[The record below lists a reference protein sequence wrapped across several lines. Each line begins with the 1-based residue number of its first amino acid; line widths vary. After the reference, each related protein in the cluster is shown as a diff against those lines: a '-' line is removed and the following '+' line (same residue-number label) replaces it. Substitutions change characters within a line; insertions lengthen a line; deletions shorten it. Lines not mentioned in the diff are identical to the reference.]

1 MDLAASEVEKP
12 ASEIFPLPAES
23 CLLFFAVSDSDN
35 FPFFEGFRLN
45 IMISKNAQGRLPEWD
60 GNPELLPPC
69 AKERMVLSNRESGF
83 LTLRRS
89 RGDAARSSAGKTKKL
104 RLFWD
109 SEIVPKESRYQK
121 TRGKRQR
128 TG

>member
-1 MDLAASEVEKP
+1 
-12 ASEIFPLPAES
+12 
-23 CLLFFAVSDSDN
+23 
-35 FPFFEGFRLN
+35 
-45 IMISKNAQGRLPEWD
+45 
-60 GNPELLPPC
+60 
-69 AKERMVLSNRESGF
+69 MVLSNRESGF

-89 RGDAARSSAGKTKKL
+89 RGDAARSSAGKTEKL

-109 SEIVPKESRYQK
+109 FQTVPKESRYQK